1 MVDYTQTARALSF
14 GPAADS
20 YDRLRPTYPPEAVRW
35 ALGDAPVR
43 VVDLGAGTGILSR
56 VLTGLGHEV
65 TPVEP
70 DAAMR
75 ARLAGASPQLEPLEG
90 TAERIPLPDA
100 SVDAVVA
107 GQAYHWFDPEPA
119 HTEVARVLRDG
130 GVFAPIWNRRD
141 ETVSWVAELSTITDD
156 DTAGRGIREPE
167 SKVDSFGAA
176 FGPLERT
183 LFRHAT
189 SHTPGTLFG
198 LIATRSY
205 YLTASPPR
213 QRELE
218 RRVRHLAATHPDLAG
233 RDTFDLPY
241 VTDVYRAVRL
251 PR

>member
-1 MVDYTQTARALSF
+1 MVDHTQTARARSF

-20 YDRLRPTYPPEAVRW
+20 YDRLRPTYPAEAVRW
-35 ALGDAPVR
+35 ALGGAPRR

-56 VLTGLGHEV
+56 VLTVLGHEV
-65 TPVEP
+65 VPVEP

-75 ARLAGASPQLEPLEG
+75 ARLAAAGPQLDPLEG

-119 HTEVARVLRDG
+119 HAEVARVLRDG

-141 ETVSWVAELSTITDD
+141 ETVSWVAELSAISDD
-156 DTAGRGIREPE
+156 DTAGRGIREPG
-167 SKVDSFGAA
+167 SNIDSCGPA

-189 SHTPGTLFG
+189 SYTVDTLVG
-198 LIATRSY
+198 LVATRSY
-205 YLTASPPR
+205 YLTASPQR

-218 RRVRHLAATHPDLAG
+218 RRVRRLAATHPDLAG
-233 RDTFDLPY
+233 RHTFDLPY
-241 VTDVYRAVRL
+241 LTDVYRAVRL